1 MAKFIKVGFVFS
13 IEVSK
18 YKSCLKVSM
27 TLLRKQNEHM
37 TSIYSTH
44 EWENQPDGQRA
55 FKELSIYSQWLIG
68 ELSH

>member
-1 MAKFIKVGFVFS
+1 
-13 IEVSK
+13 
-18 YKSCLKVSM
+18 M
-27 TLLRKQNEHM
+27 TN
-37 TSIYSTH
+37 IYSTH